1 MTNIFVASGIIA
13 IVYLILEILRQKYIL
28 KENKALKL
36 LLTDA
41 VVVLL
46 SSAIGLYVIENLD
59 KGVLNKSQ
67 PVAFVGLA
75 DF

>member
-28 KENKALKL
+28 KEKKALKL
-36 LLTDA
+36 LVTDA

-46 SSAIGLYVIENLD
+46 SSAIGLYAIENLD
-59 KGVLNKSQ
+59 KRVLNKQQ
-67 PVAFVGLA
+67 PVAFVGSA